1 MVAAAVAIGA
11 VTAASQGLQH
21 PERSE
26 ASTLLAL
33 GSDTTA
39 SAGLGGGNPPSIAEL
54 PRPEVL
60 PVALDT
66 HAPDVTSLAKG
77 QRIADEHAA
86 EVATATRQAAAS
98 AAQKAAEVTAAAKAT
113 ADRATDN
120 VLPLGLG
127 LGKVVL
133 PAHGQF
139 TSGFGGRWG
148 AQHYGIDIA
157 NSIGTPIYATA
168 DGVVIES
175 GPASGFG
182 MWVRLRH
189 GDGTISVY
197 GHINTSLVSEGQRV
211 SAGEQIATIGN
222 RGQST
227 GPHLHF
233 EIWLGGVQKIN
244 PLTWLHAHGIDL

>member
-39 SAGLGGGNPPSIAEL
+39 SAGWGGGAPSIAEL

-60 PVALDT
+60 PVAQDT
-66 HAPDVTSLAKG
+66 HAQDVTNLAKG

-86 EVATATRQAAAS
+86 EVATAVRQAAE
-98 AAQKAAEVTAAAKAT
+98 AAAKKAADVAAAAKAAAGRT
-113 ADRATDN
+113 TDN
-120 VLPLGLG
+120 ALPLGLG
-127 LGKVVL
+127 LGQVVL

-139 TSGFGGRWG
+139 TSGFGSRWG
-148 AQHYGIDIA
+148 VQHNGIDIA

-168 DGVVIES
+168 SGVVIES

-197 GHINTSLVSEGQRV
+197 GHINTSLVSAGQRV

-244 PLTWLHAHGIDL
+244 PLTWLHAHGVEL